1 MNMNIS
7 TSSEQ
12 DTAENVIAIVLS
24 FMENAVNDAGTY
36 VEHAGRHIVSKKDI
50 NMALKAETFEYIHR
64 EDIEG
69 SLLYYKESIHEDLES
84 YECNEDNEDNED
96 KDKKN
101 IEETFLQSK
110 VVKDTDMEDYTVSM
124 CRCKI
129 CTRFNKAVLIWP
141 EWEPETDMEKI
152 LKKVIDTKM

>member
-1 MNMNIS
+1 
-7 TSSEQ
+7 
-12 DTAENVIAIVLS
+12 
-24 FMENAVNDAGTY
+24 MENAVNDAGTY

-64 EDIEG
+64 ENIEG

-84 YECNEDNEDNED
+84 YEENEEDN
-96 KDKKN
+96 KN

-110 VVKDTDMEDYTVSM
+110 VVKDADMEEYTVSM
-124 CRCKI
+124 CRCNI
-129 CTRFNKAVLIWP
+129 CTRLNKAVSIWP